1 MKADISIPNPV
12 YEAAEQLAQRLGVSL
27 SEVYTAALTA
37 YVTAHQRGAV
47 TEILNQVYAT
57 EPSTLEPDLVN
68 VQLASVGG
76 EAW

>member
-27 SEVYTAALTA
+27 SELYTAALTA
-37 YVTAHQRGAV
+37 YVTAHQRGVV

-57 EPSTLEPDLVN
+57 EPSTPEPDLVN